1 MCLPRN
7 PGAAR
12 VRGDCEKVYT
22 AGGVLDEKQYVQPRL
37 SNVSTQKVGDHN
49 ALCSGRQEWSPD
61 GPLRRGAGSMP
72 ASLRIDHIVL
82 ANRVAKPS
90 KFTVNAPVTQ

>member
-37 SNVSTQKVGDHN
+37 SNVSTQKKSVTTMPCARAARN
-49 ALCSGRQEWSPD
+49 GRQMGHFGEVE
-61 GPLRRGAGSMP
+61 GRCRL
-72 ASLRIDHIVL
+72 V
-82 ANRVAKPS
+82 
-90 KFTVNAPVTQ
+90 

>member
-1 MCLPRN
+1 
-7 PGAAR
+7 
-12 VRGDCEKVYT
+12 
-22 AGGVLDEKQYVQPRL
+22 
-37 SNVSTQKVGDHN
+37 
-49 ALCSGRQEWSPD
+49 
-61 GPLRRGAGSMP
+61 MP